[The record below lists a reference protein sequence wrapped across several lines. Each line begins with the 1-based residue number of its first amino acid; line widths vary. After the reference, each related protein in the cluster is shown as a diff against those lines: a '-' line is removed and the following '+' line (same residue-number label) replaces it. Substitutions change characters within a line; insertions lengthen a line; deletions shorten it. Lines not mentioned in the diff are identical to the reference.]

1 MGKGEESFLEAG
13 KDELAEAVRP
23 MTFSDRIN
31 LNASK
36 TNIVKVEERED
47 TQADVIFGISGR
59 DQEEGSALSPQADEP
74 DERESVQGE
83 GQEETEEQQQPKVP
97 KIPKGPTKKERQE
110 HEALHI
116 HYRSWCRHCVRGRA
130 RNKYHMRDSVGE
142 TEEKEHE
149 TARIS
154 MDYFFMS
161 EEDRKASENP
171 LLVMIDEKQ
180 GY

>member
-59 DQEEGSALSPQADEP
+59 DQQGGNALSQGEDEP
-74 DERESVQGE
+74 DLGEGDPKESVQDE
-83 GQEETEEQQQPKVP
+83 GKEDGEEQRQPKIP
-97 KIPKGPTKKERQE
+97 KVPKGPTKKERQE

-116 HYRSWCRHCVRGRA
+116 QYRSWCRHCVRGRA
-130 RNKYHMRDSVGE
+130 RNKHHMRQGQGE
-142 TEEKEHE
+142 QQEKEQE
-149 TARIS
+149 TT
-154 MDYFFMS
+154 
-161 EEDRKASENP
+161 
-171 LLVMIDEKQ
+171 
-180 GY
+180 